1 MMLQTLVHRGPDDE
15 GFYVKDRIGIGN
27 RRLSVID
34 LPGGRQPICNEDETI
49 WIVYNGE
56 IYNYKSLREKLKKK
70 GHNFRTNS
78 DTEVIL
84 HLYEELG
91 NRCVDELSGMFA
103 FAIWDE
109 KQDKLFLARDRI
121 GQKPLYYAESNGN
134 FYFASEI
141 KAILAI
147 SEEPREIDYESLHHY
162 LSLRFIPPP
171 KTIFRSIKKLPAANV
186 LVWQDGKV
194 TMSRYWHLSFRKK
207 LSLSESELIDGLR
220 NKLDDTIESHL
231 VSDVPVGAFLSG
243 GMDSSVIVAFM
254 AKNFE
259 GRLPTFTIGVKE
271 ESFNERPYARMV
283 AERYQTD
290 HRERIVDAEIIGLLP
305 KMIWHLDEPSDPIA
319 ACQFYAAELAAQH
332 VKVVLGGDGGDE
344 LFAGFDRYAG
354 IGYLDLYTRVPAVI
368 RQKLIGSLLS
378 HIPEGF
384 SYKNVTQKL
393 RWVQQLSMHSNV
405 GERFAEATSFFR
417 FNHQG
422 KQVLFTKELWDK
434 INHLDSADIIVSQ
447 FENSDAENMI
457 DKMLYTDFMTR
468 LPEHSLMLTDR
479 MTMAHG
485 VEARSPY
492 LDYELVE
499 FLAAFPNSL
508 KIRGRKLKYVLRKI
522 AREYL
527 PEEIIR
533 RSKQGFMF
541 PVAFWFRDEL
551 YSFLKSFLLNSYFVK
566 EGLFKQD
573 TVLRL
578 IEDHRNSR
586 VDNHVRLWMLL
597 NLELWYR
604 IYIEHSDWKTVGEN
618 MRSYL

>member
-1 MMLQTLVHRGPDDE
+1 
-15 GFYVKDRIGIGN
+15 
-27 RRLSVID
+27 
-34 LPGGRQPICNEDETI
+34 
-49 WIVYNGE
+49 
-56 IYNYKSLREKLKKK
+56 
-70 GHNFRTNS
+70 
-78 DTEVIL
+78 
-84 HLYEELG
+84 
-91 NRCVDELSGMFA
+91 
-103 FAIWDE
+103 
-109 KQDKLFLARDRI
+109 
-121 GQKPLYYAESNGN
+121 
-134 FYFASEI
+134 
-141 KAILAI
+141 
-147 SEEPREIDYESLHHY
+147 
-162 LSLRFIPPP
+162 
-171 KTIFRSIKKLPAANV
+171 
-186 LVWQDGKV
+186 
-194 TMSRYWHLSFRKK
+194 
-207 LSLSESELIDGLR
+207 
-220 NKLDDTIESHL
+220 
-231 VSDVPVGAFLSG
+231 
-243 GMDSSVIVAFM
+243 
-254 AKNFE
+254 
-259 GRLPTFTIGVKE
+259 
-271 ESFNERPYARMV
+271 
-283 AERYQTD
+283 
-290 HRERIVDAEIIGLLP
+290 
-305 KMIWHLDEPSDPIA
+305 
-319 ACQFYAAELAAQH
+319 
-332 VKVVLGGDGGDE
+332 
-344 LFAGFDRYAG
+344 
-354 IGYLDLYTRVPAVI
+354 
-368 RQKLIGSLLS
+368 
-378 HIPEGF
+378 
-384 SYKNVTQKL
+384 
-393 RWVQQLSMHSNV
+393 MHSNV

-597 NLELWYR
+597 NLELWYLHR
-604 IYIEHSDWKTVGEN
+604 TF
-618 MRSYL
+618 

>member
-121 GQKPLYYAESNGN
+121 GQKPLYYAESNGS